1 MVKTKEKIKIIIADD
16 HPLFRRG
23 LKNAFADTPDIEV
36 VDEAE
41 NGDELLKKV
50 AKTEFNI
57 ALVDVAMPG
66 KHGLDLLKQLR
77 EDHPKLPIL
86 VLTVY
91 PEEHYAVRFF
101 KAGASGFITK
111 EVVPIKFMLRLEKL
125 RVAGNLL
132 AP

>member
-36 VDEAE
+36 LDEAE
-41 NGDELLKKV
+41 TGDELLKKV
-50 AKTEFNI
+50 SSAKYNI

-77 EDHPKLPIL
+77 DC
-86 VLTVY
+86 
-91 PEEHYAVRFF
+91 
-101 KAGASGFITK
+101 
-111 EVVPIKFMLRLEKL
+111 
-125 RVAGNLL
+125 LL
-132 AP
+132 YTSPSPRDATLSRMPSSA